1 MRRTGWA
8 IATVCGLLTAPDA
21 QAKPDTFVLEASS
34 PWNVDWAD
42 NACLLQRMYGEG
54 EEGVLLRFMNFTP
67 DYTYQ
72 IQLTG
77 GPAKLNL
84 PHRDIDVA
92 FAPFPSYEADA
103 IAAKVDDTYDSLLFT
118 TEIAIDHDELDRMDA
133 DQRASALAK
142 GEEPNPHFVRPVAGE
157 VDHFDVDLGPRTL
170 RFNTGA
176 LEKPLAALRTCTRDL
191 LRQWGVDPDVQDQVA
206 YEARPAGDGELR
218 RQMGLKFPRNLI
230 RKGAQA
236 RVNVVVTVDPQGKM
250 QGCRVP
256 LSQNDPRFDEL
267 VCERMTNLTFEPA
280 RLADDT
286 PVTSYWA
293 VTATF
298 ILN

>member
-8 IATVCGLLTAPDA
+8 IAAVYGMLTASAA
-21 QAKPDTFVLEASS
+21 QAKLDTFVLDASS

-42 NACLLQRMYGEG
+42 NACVLQRMYGEG
-54 EEGVLLRFMNFTP
+54 DEGVLLRFMNFTP

-84 PHRDIDVA
+84 PQRDIRVS
-92 FAPFPSYEADA
+92 FAPFPFYETGAM
-103 IAAKVDDTYDSLLFT
+103 AAKVDDTYDSVLFST
-118 TEIAIDHDELDRMDA
+118 QIALDHDEFDRMDA
-133 DQRASALAK
+133 DQRRSALAK
-142 GEEPNPHFVRPVAGE
+142 GEEPARHFVRPIAGE
-157 VDHFDVDLGPRTL
+157 IERVHVDLGPRTL
-170 RFNTGA
+170 TFNIGA

-191 LRQWGVDPDVQDQVA
+191 LRKWGVDPDVQDLVA
-206 YEARPAGDGELR
+206 SEAHPVGDGELR
-218 RQMGLKFPRNLI
+218 RQMGLKFPRNLA

-236 RVNVVVTVDPQGKM
+236 RVNVVVTLDPRGNVK
-250 QGCRVP
+250 GCRVP

-267 VCERMTNLTFEPA
+267 VCERVDKLTFEPA
-280 RLADDT
+280 RLADGT

-293 VTATF
+293 LTTTF
-298 ILN
+298 LLN